1 MKDEKKV
8 WAAGMFIAAI
18 VSGIILISTS
28 FGASG
33 TKQSEAK
40 KQKSGLIS
48 GIAANYAQDAGI
60 AGDAVVIF
68 ADDFESWKGDG
79 TTKPDD
85 KWTSLRVNDSGRT
98 SAVGGAVTIDDKKCR
113 GERILEIANWHT
125 GNAGGG
131 SGGISIHLGNYAG
144 SSEGLGDGYEDIYV
158 RYYLKFYEDYKAV
171 RNHGANLGGRDVTQE
186 GARWVGQA
194 NTPDVAAQGY
204 FFSGVQ
210 PRGTLGS
217 REIHLGF
224 YSYHMDKKGP
234 WGDGYDFIKKI
245 PIEPGRWYCVER
257 HMKLNSVN
265 PLKADGLE
273 ELWIDGELSVRQE
286 GLRFRKVPQLKINFF
301 SLENYYHGLPEEYTR
316 ENPVRVY
323 FDNVVIAHKYIGT
336 MGPAEKGSQASANKQ
351 K

>member
-1 MKDEKKV
+1 MKDEKKIS
-8 WAAGMFIAAI
+8 AGGLLIVAC

-28 FGASG
+28 FGISG
-33 TKQSEAK
+33 TKPPEAK
-40 KQKSGLIS
+40 KQKSSLIS
-48 GIAANYAQDAGI
+48 GIAANYAQDVGI
-60 AGDAVVIF
+60 AGDSTVIF
-68 ADDFESWKGDG
+68 TDDFESWKGDG
-79 TTKPDD
+79 TKKPDD
-85 KWTSLRVNDSGRT
+85 KWTGLRVNKSGRVRAAAG
-98 SAVGGAVTIDDKKCR
+98 SVTIDDKKCR

-131 SGGISIHLGNYAG
+131 AGGISIHLGNYA
-144 SSEGLGDGYEDIYV
+144 SSNEGLGDGYEDIYV
-158 RYYLKFYEDYKAV
+158 RYYLKFYEYYKAV
-171 RNHGANLGGRDVTQE
+171 RNHGANLGGRDVTQR

-194 NTPDVAAQGY
+194 NTPDVAAHGY

-210 PRGTLGS
+210 PRGPRGS
-217 REIHLGF
+217 RDIHLGF

-234 WGDGYDFIKKI
+234 WGDGYDFIRKI

-265 PLKADGLE
+265 PVKADGLE

-323 FDNVVIAHKYIGT
+323 FDNVVIAHKYIGP
-336 MGPAEKGSQASANKQ
+336 MGSEGKCSGTAGHK
-351 K
+351 